1 MHDLSII
8 IVSTNEAR
16 WLRACLSSVF
26 AHSGQCKL
34 DVVVADN
41 ASTDGTR
48 DLVESEFP
56 QARVIACANH
66 GFGHANNRALMTTSS
81 RYVLF
86 LNPDTE
92 IVEGS
97 FAELVRMLDARPDVG
112 LVGVKQLA
120 GDGELYPTIRRFPNA
135 LRALGQGLLS
145 ERFPIQPRLL
155 FERELDPAQYERD
168 VECDWTSGSFML
180 CRREALQGAGFM
192 DERFFI
198 YSEEPDLCRR
208 VKQAGWTVR
217 HLPSMTIIHYA
228 EKAGVR
234 PRMAA
239 QDVYSRMQYASKH
252 FSLVHSLAY
261 QAALAFGIVRRWLVA
276 GGGAPMGERRAAEA
290 AALRVL
296 TRRDGP
302 PFGEPPGQAVR
313 PPAA

>member
-16 WLRACLSSVF
+16 WLRTCLSSVF
-26 AHSGQCKL
+26 AHAGECKL

-48 DLVESEFP
+48 DLVENEFP

-97 FAELVRMLDARPDVG
+97 FAELVRMLDARPGVG

-120 GDGELYPTIRRFPNA
+120 GDGELYPTIRHFPNV

-145 ERFPIQPRLL
+145 ERFPVRPRLL
-155 FERELDPAQYERD
+155 FERELDLAQYERE
-168 VECDWTSGSFML
+168 VECDWTSGRS
-180 CRREALQGAGFM
+180 C
-192 DERFFI
+192 
-198 YSEEPDLCRR
+198 S
-208 VKQAGWTVR
+208 
-217 HLPSMTIIHYA
+217 
-228 EKAGVR
+228 
-234 PRMAA
+234 
-239 QDVYSRMQYASKH
+239 
-252 FSLVHSLAY
+252 
-261 QAALAFGIVRRWLVA
+261 
-276 GGGAPMGERRAAEA
+276 A
-290 AALRVL
+290 AARPCRGLDSWTSDSSSTARSPISAAASS
-296 TRRDGP
+296 RRDGRCGTYP
-302 PFGEPPGQAVR
+302 R
-313 PPAA
+313 